1 MPNDHL
7 VCTPIAAAKTRCPGI
22 TEAVV
27 VLMEEMLNGPLSKR
41 SLRPVE
47 SLEAAK
53 ALLAA
58 AQSGISKTGS
68 AT

>member
-1 MPNDHL
+1 MPGEDW
-7 VCTPIAAAKTRCPGI
+7 VKARVAAAKTRCPKI
-22 TEAVV
+22 ADAVV
-27 VLMEEMLNGPLSKR
+27 ALAEEMLNGPLSKR

-47 SLEAAK
+47 SLDAAK
-53 ALLAA
+53 ALLVA